1 MKRKILTPAI
11 IVICLTFIM
20 VSISACSSSASL
32 VSNKE
37 ELEFRK
43 SNSLFFAKETQ
54 TGNSINGI
62 VKEISDHNLIITE
75 FNEERE
81 EKSSLVVPIAQD
93 AKIVSEYMLYIFAK
107 GTSNEEIEEYI
118 KEHPVKDEV
127 TAMVSG
133 PKGGYCYLG
142 EKEIAFE
149 DIEIGDVLFII
160 LAKSDNSIKGTYV
173 KVWPVGLFD

>member
-75 FNEERE
+75 FNEER
-81 EKSSLVVPIAQD
+81 
-93 AKIVSEYMLYIFAK
+93 
-107 GTSNEEIEEYI
+107 
-118 KEHPVKDEV
+118 KEAP
-127 TAMVSG
+127 
-133 PKGGYCYLG
+133 CLG
-142 EKEIAFE
+142 
-149 DIEIGDVLFII
+149 
-160 LAKSDNSIKGTYV
+160 SDTCDT
-173 KVWPVGLFD
+173 P